1 MSSDAA
7 GARASFATVPKLSAA
22 SLLAY
27 GLLGLPLAFVALP
40 IYVHLPKLYADFG
53 LSLATIGAVL
63 LAARLWD
70 AVIDPLIGCWGD
82 RARDRRLAIFAAV
95 PLLVAGFLG
104 LVQPPVEAGAAWLL
118 GMLLLVYLGYSLA
131 SVNHHA
137 LGAELS
143 PDPQERTRIT
153 ATREGLAL
161 FGVVLAA
168 VLPGLLGAT
177 LAEGLARLAWLF
189 AGVLVLAVL
198 ALRRLAPLAARAQA
212 ARMSLHAALRSL
224 RFRRLLAV
232 FALSG
237 IAAAIPASLLLF
249 FVADVLQA
257 EAQSGAFLAIYF
269 VAGAAGLPL
278 WVWLA
283 RRRGKIFAWG
293 CGMLLA
299 VGVFGWAA
307 TLGAGEVLAFGLIC
321 ALSGIAL
328 GADLALPPSILA
340 DLITRE
346 GGGAG
351 SYFGW
356 WNFVAKLNLALA
368 AGVSLPLLGWLGYV
382 PGGRDE
388 TGLLALAW
396 IYAGVPAFL
405 KLMSL
410 LLLIRQR
417 KEIAS

>member
-1 MSSDAA
+1 MSGAIAA
-7 GARASFATVPKLSAA
+7 GSRPSPAA
-22 SLLAY
+22 LLAY
-27 GLLGLPLAFVALP
+27 GFLGLPLAFVALP

-70 AVIDPLIGCWGD
+70 AFIDPLIGSWGD
-82 RARDRRLAIFAAV
+82 RARDRRHAIYLAV
-95 PLLVAGFLG
+95 PLLAAGFLG
-104 LVQPPVEAGAAWLL
+104 LVQPPAGVGASWLL

-143 PDPQERTRIT
+143 PDPQQRTRIT

-161 FGVVLAA
+161 VGVVLAA
-168 VLPGLLGAT
+168 VLPGLLGAS
-177 LAEGLARLAWLF
+177 LAEGLGRLAWLF
-189 AGVLVLAVL
+189 AVALLLAAL
-198 ALRRLAPLAARAQA
+198 ALRALPPLALPAHALR
-212 ARMSLHAALRSL
+212 SGLVAALRRP
-224 RFRRLLAV
+224 RFLRLLAV

-257 EAQSGAFLAIYF
+257 EPYSGAFLAVYF

-278 WVWLA
+278 WVRLA
-283 RRRGKIFAWG
+283 RLRGKFFAWG

-299 VGVFGWAA
+299 VAVFGWAA
-307 TLGAGEVLAFGLIC
+307 TLGAGDVLAFGLIC
-321 ALSGIAL
+321 ALSGLAL

-340 DLITRE
+340 DLIERE

-368 AGVSLPLLGWLGYV
+368 AGLSLPLLGWLGYT
-382 PGGRDE
+382 PGGRGE

-396 IYAGVPAFL
+396 IYAGLPALLKFL
-405 KLMSL
+405 SWL
-410 LLLIRQR
+410 LLLRQH
-417 KEIAS
+417 KEITA